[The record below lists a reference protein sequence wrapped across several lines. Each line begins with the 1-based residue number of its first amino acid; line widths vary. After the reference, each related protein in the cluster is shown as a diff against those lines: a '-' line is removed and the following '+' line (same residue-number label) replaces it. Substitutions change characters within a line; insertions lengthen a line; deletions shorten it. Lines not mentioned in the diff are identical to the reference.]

1 MRIEAVAA
9 VFLSAASSAP
19 RSEVALIHELAQTQ
33 ICGDVRAVNPFD
45 RSLLQSLWAE
55 PAMQL
60 SWESGPEQGPHIAKV
75 VHGSLERR
83 DRCGIGSREAPQ
95 RANVALALTDS

>member
-1 MRIEAVAA
+1 VRIEAVAA

-19 RSEVALIHELAQTQ
+19 SSEVALIHELVQTQ
-33 ICGDVRAVNPFD
+33 ICGDVRAVKSFD

-55 PAMQL
+55 PGMQW
-60 SWESGPEQGPHIAKV
+60 SWESGQGQGPHIATL

-83 DRCGIGSREAPQ
+83 DRCGIGS
-95 RANVALALTDS
+95 